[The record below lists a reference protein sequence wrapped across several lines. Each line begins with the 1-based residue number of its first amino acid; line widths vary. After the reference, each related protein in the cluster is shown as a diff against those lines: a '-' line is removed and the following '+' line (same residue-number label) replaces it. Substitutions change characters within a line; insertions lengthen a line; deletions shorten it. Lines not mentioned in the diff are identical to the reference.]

1 MSAILG
7 GLIHAG
13 DVVVIRYEG
22 PRGGPGMREML
33 MPTSALA
40 GMGLDDKVALL
51 TDGRFSG
58 ATRGAS
64 VCHVSPEAASGGPIG
79 LVAEGD
85 EIELDIPNK
94 RLLLHVSAE
103 ELARRR
109 EGWQPPAPR
118 VSGGY
123 LARYA
128 ALVGPASA
136 GAVLV
141 E

>member
-1 MSAILG
+1 MEAILDG
-7 GLIHAG
+7 RVEAG

-40 GMGLDDKVALL
+40 GMGLDDTVALI

-64 VCHVSPEAASGGPIG
+64 VCHVAPEAATGGPIG
-79 LVAEGD
+79 LVLEGD
-85 EIELDIPNK
+85 EVELDIPNK
-94 RLLLHVSAE
+94 RLELHVSEE
-103 ELARRR
+103 ELACRR
-109 EGWQPPAPR
+109 EGWETPPPR
-118 VSGGY
+118 VTGGY

-128 ALVGPASA
+128 AAVGSASR
-136 GAVLV
+136 GAVL